1 LSICFGCPLQPERS
15 STPPLGS
22 SSPEDVDGPSPGPV
36 PAYPGP
42 EYASVPATSG
52 PVILLLTV
60 PGAIS
65 TASMLPEEDSLEEVL
80 YNTWQSVLSW
90 DSGLSQSQ
98 VFNENW
104 EKEAWKKA
112 DEL

>member
-1 LSICFGCPLQPERS
+1 M
-15 STPPLGS
+15 PPLGL
-22 SSPEDVDGPSPGPV
+22 SSPEDADGPSPGPV
-36 PAYPGP
+36 PTFLGP
-42 EYASVPATSG
+42 EYASVPATSRL
-52 PVILLLTV
+52 VISLSTI

-90 DSGLSQSQ
+90 DSGLSHSQ